1 MSGRFVHLHNHTHYS
16 LLDGACRIED
26 MLEKCKQLGMDSLAI
41 TDHGNMFGVIEFYTK
56 ALKAGI
62 KPIIGYEAYV
72 APGDRRTKEAKG
84 ISEASYHLVLLAK
97 NMTGYKNLLKLASI
111 AYLEG
116 FYYRPRIDKQ
126 VLNEYREGL
135 FCASACLAG
144 EIPDALMRQ
153 DIQRAKEVA
162 EEYAS
167 MFGEDFF
174 LELQDQGLAEQKL
187 INEQIADIA
196 QQKGIGLI
204 ATNDIHY
211 VNADDARAHEI
222 LVCVNTGKK
231 LSDDKR
237 LSFGSDKFYM
247 RSPEEMSEIFAKYPE
262 AISNTLEIARHC
274 NLELDFSERHAPVYH
289 PPEGKKPE
297 EYLRELVYKGAK
309 DRYSEITDEIKERI
323 EYELSVICSKGFA
336 SYFLITWDYVN
347 YARMNN
353 IPCGA
358 RGSACSTVVG
368 YCLGISNVDPLKYE
382 LYFERF
388 MDPER
393 NEMPDIDID
402 ICQTNRP
409 KVIEYVRKKYG
420 HVAQIVTFNTMAAR
434 AVIRDVG
441 RVLDIPLRE
450 VDAIA
455 KKVPSGPKVKLIDGL
470 TSEPELKKLYD
481 EDDRVKELIDVGMK
495 LEGLARN
502 ISVHAAGVVVSEK
515 PLDEFLPL
523 CKSGD
528 DVLTQFEGT
537 TVEKVGLLKMDFLG
551 LRTLTTIQRAIE
563 LIEAHYGK
571 KIDIEN
577 IPLDD
582 PNVFEI
588 FASGQTKGVFQF
600 ESDGMRDLLMK
611 LKPDKLSDLIAAN
624 ALYRPGPMIL
634 IDDYIQRKHGAKWE
648 SPHPV
653 MQEVLG
659 ETYGIMVYQ
668 EQVSR
673 IVNRLG
679 NIPLSRSF
687 RLVKAIS
694 KKKNEIIEAEYEP
707 FLKGC
712 VENGLTREKAE
723 ELFEIIRRFG
733 GYGFNKAHSS
743 RYAVVAYQT
752 AYLKRY
758 YPVEFM
764 AALLTFE
771 MGNSDKVVE
780 YITEARRMG
789 IEVKPP
795 DINASGSDFT
805 VVYENDDK
813 GVIRFGLAAVKGVG
827 TKAVEAI
834 IEAREKKGKFKS
846 IFDFCQKVDL
856 RSVNRA
862 VMEALIKCGAFDST
876 GDKRKAMCDALERA
890 IEFAAQV
897 QKDAQ
902 AGQLSFFDAF
912 EQQTDQDTQLPNE
925 EWNEAELL
933 NFEKQ
938 TLGFYVSSHPLA
950 QFDELLRQYATT
962 DTSQLNELNDGDE
975 IIIGGLIEKVRFV
988 NVKARPARAN
998 GNGNGRGYSNGS
1010 GNGSANGVNDINNG
1024 NGNVSDNG
1032 NAGNNGN
1039 GSNAQSHMRKMAIAT
1054 LEDLAG
1060 KVELVVFPDDYTRLQ
1075 DIIRPDVLVFVRG
1088 RVDRRREEP
1097 SVRVSDVYPIEQGPE
1112 QLSSDCIIQ
1121 LNTIGL
1127 DTSVIEKLSDIA
1139 KRYPGNCN
1147 LMFSIKTSDGHVV
1160 TVRAADNF
1168 RIKPTRQFID
1178 EINTLLGPGHI
1189 KLLSNSRNSRA
1200 KLSKGSERLARKQS
1214 ALT

>member
-1 MSGRFVHLHNHTHYS
+1 MSGQFVHLHNHTHYS

-26 MLEKCKQLGMDSLAI
+26 MLDRCKQLGMDSLAI

-72 APGDRRTKEAKG
+72 APGDRRVKEAKG

-116 FYYRPRIDKQ
+116 FYYRPRIDKEI
-126 VLNEYREGL
+126 LKEYSEGL

-144 EIPDALMRQ
+144 EIPDAIMRQ
-153 DIQRAKEVA
+153 DLQKAKEVT

-167 MFGEDFF
+167 IFGNNFF
-174 LELQDQGLAEQKL
+174 LELQNQGLPEQKFV
-187 INEQIADIA
+187 NEQIADIA
-196 QQKGIGLI
+196 KQKGIGLI

-211 VNADDARAHEI
+211 VNSEDARAHEI

-247 RSPEEMSEIFAKYPE
+247 RSPDEMSELFAEYPE

-274 NLELDFSERHAPVYH
+274 NLELDFSERHAPIYH
-289 PPEGKKPE
+289 PPAGKKPE
-297 EYLRELVYKGAK
+297 EYLRELVYKGAEK
-309 DRYSEITDEIKERI
+309 KYSEITDAIRERI

-347 YARMNN
+347 YARENR

-368 YCLGISNVDPLKYE
+368 YCLGISNVDPLTYE

-409 KVIEYVRKKYG
+409 KVIDYVREKYG

-470 TSEPELKKLYD
+470 TSEPELKKIYKED
-481 EDDRVKELIDVGMK
+481 EKVKELIDIGMK

-528 DVLTQFEGT
+528 DILTQFEGT

-551 LRTLTTIQRAIE
+551 LRTLTTIQRAVE
-563 LIEAHYGK
+563 LIESHYGK

-582 PNVFEI
+582 SKVFEI
-588 FASGQTKGVFQF
+588 FTTGQTKGVFQF

-611 LKPDKLSDLIAAN
+611 LKPDKLGDLIAAN

-653 MQEVLG
+653 MEEVLG

-707 FLKGC
+707 FIKGC
-712 VENGLTREKAE
+712 IENGLTREKAE

-743 RYAVVAYQT
+743 RYAIVAYQT

-795 DINASGSDFT
+795 DINASGNDFT
-805 VVYENDDK
+805 VVYEEDNEK
-813 GVIRFGLAAVKGVG
+813 GIIRFGLAAVKGVG
-827 TKAVEAI
+827 AKAVEAI

-846 IFDFCQKVDL
+846 IFDFCQRVDL

-862 VMEALIKCGAFDST
+862 VIEALIKCGAFDST
-876 GDKRKAMCDALERA
+876 GNKRKAMCDALERA
-890 IEFAAQV
+890 IEFASQV

-902 AGQLSFFDAF
+902 AGQLSFFETF
-912 EQQTDQDTQLPNE
+912 EEQADEDTEELPEE
-925 EWNEAELL
+925 EWSESELL
-933 NFEKQ
+933 TFEKQ

-950 QFDELLRQYATT
+950 QFDELLKQYATT
-962 DTSQLNELNDGDE
+962 DTAHLAELNDGDE

-988 NVKARPARAN
+988 NVKARN
-998 GNGNGRGYSNGS
+998 GKSNGKGNGNNG
-1010 GNGSANGVNDINNG
+1010 
-1024 NGNVSDNG
+1024 
-1032 NAGNNGN
+1032 
-1039 GSNAQSHMRKMAIAT
+1039 QSQMRKMAIAT
-1054 LEDLAG
+1054 LEDLSG
-1060 KVELVVFPDDYTRLQ
+1060 KVELVIFPDDYERLAETIQ
-1075 DIIRPDVLVFVRG
+1075 IDILVFVRG

-1097 SVRVSDVYPIEQGPE
+1097 SVRVTDIYPIEQGPE

-1121 LNTIGL
+1121 LNAIGL
-1127 DTSVIEKLSDIA
+1127 DTSVIEKLSEIS
-1139 KRYPGNCN
+1139 KRHRGHCK
-1147 LMFSIKTSDGHVV
+1147 LMFSIKTSDGHIV

-1168 RIKPTRQFID
+1168 CIKPSSQFIE
-1178 EINTLLGPGHI
+1178 EINSLLGPGHI
-1189 KLLSNSRNSRA
+1189 KLMSEFRNKGYNNLHLSE
-1200 KLSKGSERLARKQS
+1200 GGTRLNRRKPVS
-1214 ALT
+1214 AQ

>member
-1 MSGRFVHLHNHTHYS
+1 
-16 LLDGACRIED
+16 
-26 MLEKCKQLGMDSLAI
+26 MDTLAI

-56 ALKAGI
+56 AMKAGV

-72 APGDRRTKEAKG
+72 APSDRRVKDAKG
-84 ISEASYHLVLLAK
+84 ISEASYHLLLLAK

-116 FYYRPRIDKQ
+116 FYYRPRIDKEI
-126 VLNEYREGL
+126 LREYSDGL
-135 FCASACLAG
+135 ICASACLAG
-144 EIPDALMRQ
+144 EIPDAIIRQ
-153 DIQRAKEVA
+153 DINRAKQVTD
-162 EEYAS
+162 EYAS
-167 MFGEDFF
+167 IFGERFF
-174 LELQDQGLAEQKL
+174 LELQDQGLSEQKFV
-187 INEQIADIA
+187 NEHIADIA
-196 QQKGIGLI
+196 REKGIGLI

-211 VNADDARAHEI
+211 VNAEDARAHEI

-231 LSDDKR
+231 LTDDKR

-247 RSPEEMSEIFAKYPE
+247 TSPEEMAKLFEKYPE
-262 AISNTLEIARHC
+262 AISNTVEIAKHC
-274 NLELDFSERHAPVYH
+274 NIELDFSKRYAPVYH
-289 PPEGKKPE
+289 PPENKKPE
-297 EYLRELVYKGAK
+297 DYLRELVYQGAK
-309 DRYSEITDEIKERI
+309 KRYPELTDDIRERI

-336 SYFLITWDYVN
+336 SYFLITWDYVD
-347 YARMNN
+347 YARSNG

-402 ICQTNRP
+402 ICQLNRP
-409 KVIEYVRKKYG
+409 KVIDYVRQKYG

-455 KKVPSGPKVKLIDGL
+455 KKVPSGPKVKLKDGL
-470 TSEPELKKLYD
+470 TSEPELNKLYEED
-481 EDDRVKELIDVGMK
+481 EKVKELIDIGMK

-502 ISVHAAGVVVSEK
+502 ISVHAAGVVVSEQ
-515 PLDEFLPL
+515 PLENFLPL

-551 LRTLTTIQRAIE
+551 LRTLTTIKRAID
-563 LIEAHYGK
+563 LIKEHYNK
-571 KIDIEN
+571 DIDIEN

-582 PNVFEI
+582 PKVFAL
-588 FASGQTKGVFQF
+588 FANGQTKGVFQF
-600 ESDGMRDLLMK
+600 ESDGMRDLLMR
-611 LKPDKLSDLIAAN
+611 LKPDKLGDLIAAN

-653 MQEVLG
+653 MQDVLG

-694 KKKNEIIEAEYEP
+694 KKKNEIIEAEHEP
-707 FLKGC
+707 FIKGC
-712 VENGLTREKAE
+712 IANGLSKDKAE

-743 RYAVVAYQT
+743 RYAIVAYQT
-752 AYLKRY
+752 AYLKTY
-758 YPVEFM
+758 YPVEFI

-789 IEVKPP
+789 IDVKPP

-805 VVYENDDK
+805 PVYENNSK
-813 GVIRFGLAAVKGVG
+813 GEIRFGLAAVKGVG

-834 IEAREKKGKFKS
+834 VEARKEKGRFKS
-846 IFDFCQKVDL
+846 IFDFCQRVDL

-862 VMEALIKCGAFDST
+862 VIEALIKCGAFDST
-876 GDKRKAMCDALERA
+876 GAKRKAMYDVLDRA
-890 IEFAAQV
+890 IEFASQV
-897 QKDAQ
+897 QKDAL
-902 AGQLSFFDAF
+902 AGQLSFFDTF
-912 EQQTDQDTQLPNE
+912 EQQSQDDTEKLPDD
-925 EWNEAELL
+925 EWPEAQLL

-938 TLGFYVSSHPLA
+938 TLGFYVSSHPLVQYA
-950 QFDELLRQYATT
+950 ELLKQYATS
-962 DTSQLNELNDGDE
+962 DTKQLTELNDGDE
-975 IIIGGLIEKVRFV
+975 IILGGLIEKVRLT
-988 NVKARPARAN
+988 NVKARN
-998 GNGNGRGYSNGS
+998 GKSKS
-1010 GNGSANGVNDINNG
+1010 
-1024 NGNVSDNG
+1024 
-1032 NAGNNGN
+1032 NGN
-1039 GSNAQSHMRKMAIAT
+1039 GSNGKDNGTRKMAIAT

-1060 KVELVVFPDDYTRLQ
+1060 KVDIVVFPDDYTRLNELVK
-1075 DIIRPDVLVFVRG
+1075 PEKLVFVCG

-1097 SVRVSDVYPIEQGPE
+1097 SVRVTEIYPLEQGPE
-1112 QLSSDCIIQ
+1112 HLTSDCLIKLSS
-1121 LNTIGL
+1121 IGL
-1127 DTSVIEKLSDIA
+1127 DTSTIDKLAEIA
-1139 KRYPGNCN
+1139 KLYPGRCR
-1147 LMFSIKTSDGHVV
+1147 LMFSIRTSDGHIV
-1160 TVRAADNF
+1160 TIRAADNF
-1168 RIKPTRQFID
+1168 CIKPSKEFIRQV
-1178 EINTLLGPGHI
+1178 ESLLGSGHI
-1189 KLLSNSRNSRA
+1189 QLIAGRTTNGANGAPTSNGA
-1200 KLSKGSERLARKQS
+1200 ARLRRRQPVS
-1214 ALT
+1214 AQG